1 MADNKE
7 RSAEQAAAS
16 PVDMRPDTY
25 RGLAGLPEQ
34 PAVEEQSV
42 EPEVEE
48 QSAEPVVEVQPAEP
62 EERMRRPVR
71 NNSRICCHRLILCH
85 TYYKT

>member
-7 RSAEQAAAS
+7 RSAAQAAAS
-16 PVDMRPDTY
+16 PADLRPDTD

-34 PAVEEQSV
+34 
-42 EPEVEE
+42 PEVEE